1 MLAFYLIVWYSIA
14 GQTNSRKEASM
25 NTVVQQFRLNLY
37 LYATEDL
44 TELADLYELQDAMEV
59 V

>member
-1 MLAFYLIVWYSIA
+1 
-14 GQTNSRKEASM
+14 M